1 VPGRYEFRLPERP
14 QRDGW
19 FRLGSIDMT
28 TTAVLVGL
36 GIVSMFVY
44 AFDKAALYKLAFVGV
59 FVRDGDVWRVVTW
72 PIVNPPDSIWVIL
85 TLVFFWFVGHRIED
99 HIGRRHFTFLIVVTT
114 VLPAAIVTA
123 FDLDAVRYSNGLGIL
138 GVGLLVVFALDNP
151 GAMFFFGIPAWV
163 LAAVY
168 VGIDV
173 LSNLGDRTYEP
184 LLLEL
189 LVIVFALFGA
199 RQYGMLQNLTFI
211 PRLGG
216 RSSGAAVARN
226 SRARQPRRTRPRSGQ
241 SVVAGPW
248 TAPGPSPADQFELD
262 SLLDKI
268 SASGMD
274 SLSRDEKQR
283 LNDLSKRLRG
293 T

>member
-44 AFDKAALYKLAFVGV
+44 AFDKAALARLAFLGAL
-59 FVRDGDVWRVVTW
+59 VRGGDVWRVVTW
-72 PIVNPPDSIWVIL
+72 PVVNPPDSIWVIL

-99 HIGRRHFTFLIVVTT
+99 HVGRKRFTFLILVMT
-114 VLPAAIVTA
+114 VLPTAIATA
-123 FDLDAVRYSNGLGIL
+123 FDLDAVAYTYGLGIL
-138 GVGLLVVFALDNP
+138 GIGLLVVFALDNP

-173 LSNLGDRTYEP
+173 LRYLGDRLYEP
-184 LLLEL
+184 LLVEL
-189 LVIVFALFGA
+189 MVIVFALFGA
-199 RQYGMLQNLTFI
+199 RQYGMVENLTFI

-216 RSSGAAVARN
+216 GGSRPAVARN
-226 SRARQPRRTRPRSGQ
+226 SRAKQPRRSRSRSGQ

-248 TAPGPSPADQFELD
+248 AAPGPSPADQFELD
-262 SLLDKI
+262 ALLDKI